1 MMFCTNLK
9 IISIARF
16 HYFQGI
22 PDPRIYLADRKQKQH
37 GVFFGQM
44 FHSNKASSKDKL
56 VDD

>member
-22 PDPRIYLADRKQKQH
+22 PDPRIYLADRKQKQME
-37 GVFFGQM
+37 FFFFSDVSLKQ
-44 FHSNKASSKDKL
+44 SEQ
-56 VDD
+56 

>member
-1 MMFCTNLK
+1 MFCTNLK

-37 GVFFGQM
+37 GGFFFQM